1 MNPAILTGTIAC
13 LVGIAILVFFA
24 MIAKSYVKAPAN
36 RAFVR
41 TGGFFRKPDAPPKVV
56 MNGGSWVFGFI
67 HVITWV
73 DLGTMA
79 IEIERTEQN
88 ALLTKDPQYADIK
101 AIFYIKVAPTIEGI
115 IDAARTIGMKA
126 VDANAGSFVRL
137 HDCLSCGEFLFADNI
152 RTRREDLRRRTR
164 GAGPR

>member
-1 MNPAILTGTIAC
+1 MNNMVPTFLMLAGGFIVLI
-13 LVGIAILVFFA
+13 VILVFFA

-56 MNGGSWVFGFI
+56 MNGGAWVFGFI
-67 HVITWV
+67 HEITWV

-88 ALLTKDPQYADIK
+88 ALLTNDPQYADIK
-101 AIFYIKVAPTIEGI
+101 AIFYIKVNPDG
-115 IDAARTIGMKA
+115 
-126 VDANAGSFVRL
+126 
-137 HDCLSCGEFLFADNI
+137 
-152 RTRREDLRRRTR
+152 R
-164 GAGPR
+164 GHH

>member
-1 MNPAILTGTIAC
+1 MTIWQMIGVTAAC
-13 LVGIAILVFFA
+13 LGGVVVLVL
-24 MIAKSYVKAPAN
+24 ITTLLKSYVKAPAS

-56 MNGGSWVFGFI
+56 MNGGAWVFGLV
-67 HVITWV
+67 HVVTWV

-101 AIFYIKVAPTIEGI
+101 AIFYIKVAPTVEGI

-126 VDANAGSFVRL
+126 VD
-137 HDCLSCGEFLFADNI
+137 
-152 RTRREDLRRRTR
+152 DLTLQVTTKDPFPPLP
-164 GAGPR
+164 ATLYFWAPLQAKALQQCFP